1 MAKSGFDKVH
11 WTANP
16 MFFLSSQ
23 EIHNGNNDNIAL
35 FVGSQIPKTRL
46 SFVLMNKEKKEVFL
60 SWEM

>member
-1 MAKSGFDKVH
+1 
-11 WTANP
+11 